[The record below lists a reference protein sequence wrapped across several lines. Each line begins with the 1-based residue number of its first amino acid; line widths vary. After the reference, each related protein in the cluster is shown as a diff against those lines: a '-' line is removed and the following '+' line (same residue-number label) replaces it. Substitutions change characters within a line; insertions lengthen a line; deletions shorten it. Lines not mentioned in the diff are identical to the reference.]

1 MSLNRARPAEVLR
14 GERSESH
21 LGILAQGLPQ
31 WSLSH
36 VWPDLEEQTPPAL
49 DCPVGKRGVPISAQE
64 DGMQAVPLV
73 ELADQNES
81 CVSAKGEN
89 VSKMS
94 YKSVYTKEKGNS
106 IRLQSLV
113 GNVFLKGACVP
124 WKQSPEAQFQ
134 LISAK
139 LATANELRGCQ

>member
-1 MSLNRARPAEVLR
+1 
-14 GERSESH
+14 
-21 LGILAQGLPQ
+21 
-31 WSLSH
+31 
-36 VWPDLEEQTPPAL
+36 
-49 DCPVGKRGVPISAQE
+49 
-64 DGMQAVPLV
+64 MQAVPLV
-73 ELADQNES
+73 ELADQNEN

-139 LATANELRGCQ
+139 LATANELCGCQ

>member
-1 MSLNRARPAEVLR
+1 
-14 GERSESH
+14 
-21 LGILAQGLPQ
+21 
-31 WSLSH
+31 
-36 VWPDLEEQTPPAL
+36 
-49 DCPVGKRGVPISAQE
+49 
-64 DGMQAVPLV
+64 MQAVPLV

-113 GNVFLKGACVP
+113 GKCVSKGSLRAMETKP
-124 WKQSPEAQFQ
+124 RSPV
-134 LISAK
+134 SAY
-139 LATANELRGCQ
+139 